1 MAKVLVDKDFL
12 EDGLELICNSI
23 RLKTGGT
30 GVLAFPVEIKDA
42 VDSIETSG
50 GITPT
55 GTKSITENGTGIDVT
70 TFAAVDVNVPQGI
83 TPTGTKSITENGTG
97 IDVTSYAAVDV
108 NVPQGITPTGTKT
121 ITENGTGIDVTA
133 YAAVNVQVEGAA
145 QVFDV
150 TLTEAGRSLTAQNAD
165 VGSVSG
171 FMLYPVSGVTAA
183 QENTI
188 YAAWCWPQLNGVYL
202 NVVRYYYSG
211 SYRETSSTRAF
222 PNVVYDSSA
231 HTVTVTLNA
240 GPNITLKPGQYK
252 MIIW

>member
-1 MAKVLVDKDFL
+1 MAKVLVDKNFL
-12 EDGLELICNSI
+12 EDGLELICDSI

-42 VDSIETSG
+42 VDSIQTSG

-55 GTKSITENGTGIDVT
+55 GTKTITANGTGIDVT

-108 NVPQGITPTGTKT
+108 NVPQGITPSGKIT
-121 ITENGTGIDVTA
+121 ITQNGTGIDVTQ
-133 YAAVNVQVEGAA
+133 YAEADVIVEGGAHAFDATLAA
-145 QVFDV
+145 AS
-150 TLTEAGRSLTAQNAD
+150 TSITAQNAD

-171 FMLYPVSGVTAA
+171 FMLYPVSGVSAA

-188 YAAWCWPQLNGVYL
+188 YTAWCYPQLNGVYL
-202 NVVRYYYSG
+202 NLVRYYYSG
-211 SYRETSSTRAF
+211 NYRETSSTRTY

-240 GPNITLKPGQYK
+240 GQNITLQPGQYK
-252 MIIW
+252 LIVW

>member
-12 EDGLELICNSI
+12 EDGLELICDSI

-83 TPTGTKSITENGTG
+83 TPSGTKSITENGTG

-108 NVPQGITPTGTKT
+108 NVPQGITPTGKIT
-121 ITENGTGIDVTA
+121 ITQNGAGIDVSQ
-133 YAAVNVQVEGAA
+133 YAEADVQVEGAA

-165 VGSVSG
+165 VESVSG
-171 FMLYPVSGVTAA
+171 FMLYPVSGVSAA

-188 YAAWCWPQLNGVYL
+188 YAAWCWPEGAAYRDIS
-202 NVVRYYYSG
+202 RYYYSG
-211 SYRETSSTRAF
+211 GYREQSGTGAR
-222 PNVVYDSSA
+222 PPVVYDSTA
-231 HTVTVTLNA
+231 HTLTVNVR
-240 GPNITLKPGQYK
+240 GSGNITLQPGQYK